1 MSDTVWINF
10 TATVIEVLTDP
21 LEQGR
26 VKIRVDGVHGPD
38 IDDADLPYAAVVQTC
53 TGGTSGVGENTQLL
67 PGARVIGVF
76 TDGIL
81 CQSPIITG
89 CLVHTEKPSESQC
102 VAEQSANA
110 PLVSI
115 FPNFR
120 QFQTIAPR
128 KLQSQFTLNTL
139 EQRKRA
145 VWDFF
150 TKKDSKKYKRH
161 IIAGIIGNLIVE
173 SNIDSTKFQ
182 GKDKLDDQLGP
193 GRGIAQWTFKDRW
206 VDCVDLARK
215 AKISEFDLI
224 HQLEF
229 IHRELQNDFYAG
241 NLLKVSDATGAA
253 ITFMRNYERPRRI
266 KPAGKPR
273 DGEGVSSY
281 TSGKYII
288 SKYGGFGL
296 ANPKT
301 FYPEMEGEDRRVK
314 LANAAYREFTESR

>member
-26 VKIRVDGVHGPD
+26 VKIRADGVHGPD

-76 TDGIL
+76 TDGML
-81 CQSPIITG
+81 RQSPIITG

-120 QFQTIAPR
+120 QFQTIVPR

-182 GKDKLDDQLGP
+182 GKDTLDDQLGP
-193 GRGIAQWTFKDRW
+193 GRGIAQWTFNDRW

-229 IHRELQNDFYAG
+229 IHHELKINFYSG
-241 NLLKVSDATGAA
+241 NGQFFRSKNHFEAA
-253 ITFMRNYERPRRI
+253 VNFMRFYERPR
-266 KPAGKPR
+266 KLK
-273 DGEGVSSY
+273 EF
-281 TSGKYII
+281 
-288 SKYGGFGL
+288 SKHL
-296 ANPKT
+296 NLRPDNRKHQV
-301 FYPEMEGEDRRVK
+301 MEGEDKRIK
-314 LANAAYREFTESR
+314 EANAAYREFTESR